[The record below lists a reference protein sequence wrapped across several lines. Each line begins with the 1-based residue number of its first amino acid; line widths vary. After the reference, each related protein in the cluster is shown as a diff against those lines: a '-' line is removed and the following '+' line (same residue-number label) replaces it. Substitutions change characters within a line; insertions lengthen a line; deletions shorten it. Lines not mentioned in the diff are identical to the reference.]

1 MEHIKIFARTFEDEA
16 RAQAE
21 RLASMD
27 AYKDSVIRL
36 MPDAHA
42 GKGCTIGTTMTI
54 TDKIT
59 PNLVGVDI
67 GCGMLVVPLNGKV
80 RDLEEFDHMVRKH
93 VPCGFAVH
101 DEPLNNYSEMERMA
115 SELNKL
121 RCKEHINMDYM
132 LRSIGTLG
140 GGNHFIELDV
150 DDEGR
155 QYLVIHSGSR
165 NLGVKVAEYYQRI
178 AIRECSQ
185 APKDDVQQVIAR
197 LKADGRAN
205 EIQDTV
211 RRMKAERNGTVPDE
225 LAYVSGQ
232 SFEDYLHDMAICQD
246 FASVNRGIIASHLLY
261 RDGSTFNQFET
272 VHNYIDLDHMILRK
286 GAVSA
291 IAGERLIIPMNMRDG
306 SLICIGK
313 GNEDWNCSAPHGA
326 GRLMSRAAA
335 KELIDLD
342 EFKESMKGIYSTSV
356 GTGTIDESPMA
367 YKDPKEILQL
377 IADTVEVEYLI
388 KPVINLKATNSYDSS
403 VELDMNE
410 EQD

>member
-1 MEHIKIFARTFEDEA
+1 MQHLKIFARTFEDEA

-67 GCGMLVVPLNGKV
+67 GCGMLVVPLNGAV
-80 RDLEEFDHMVRKH
+80 RDLEEFDQMVRQY
-93 VPCGFAVH
+93 VPSGKAVH
-101 DEPLNNYSEMERMA
+101 DKPLNNYSEMERMA

-132 LRSIGTLG
+132 LRSLGTLG
-140 GGNHFIELDV
+140 GGNHFIEIDV
-150 DDEGR
+150 DDHGR

-185 APKDDVQQVIAR
+185 APKDDVQQVIVR
-197 LKADGRAN
+197 LKAEGRAN

-211 RRMKAERNGTVPDE
+211 RRMKAERKGVVPDE
-225 LAYVSGQ
+225 LSYVSGQ

-246 FASVNRGIIASHLLY
+246 FASVNRWTIARHLFTITGIIIGGH
-261 RDGSTFNQFET
+261 FET
-272 VHNYIDLDHMILRK
+272 IHNYIDLDHMILRK

-291 IAGERLIIPMNMRDG
+291 RAGERLIIPMNMRDG

-326 GRLMSRAAA
+326 GRLMSRSKA
-335 KELIDLD
+335 KQTLRLEDFQSSMDGIFTTSADL
-342 EFKESMKGIYSTSV
+342 T
-356 GTGTIDESPMA
+356 TIDEAPMA
-367 YKDPKEILQL
+367 YKPTQEI
-377 IADTVEVEYLI
+377 IECIEPAVRIEKII
-388 KPVINLKATNSYDSS
+388 KPIYNFKA
-403 VELDMNE
+403 
-410 EQD
+410 QG

>member
-1 MEHIKIFARTFEDEA
+1 MQHIKIFARTFEDEA

-67 GCGMLVVPLNGKV
+67 GCGMLVVPLNSAV
-80 RDLEEFDHMVRKH
+80 RDLEEFDSVVRRC
-93 VPCGFAVH
+93 VPSGKAVH
-101 DEPLNNYSEMERMA
+101 
-115 SELNKL
+115 SELPNDLLSTYGVESTLEQL
-121 RCKEHINMDYM
+121 RCKDHINMDYM
-132 LRSIGTLG
+132 LRSLGTLG

-185 APKDDVQQVIAR
+185 APKDDVHQVIAR
-197 LKADGRAN
+197 LKAEGRAN

-211 RRMKAERNGTVPDE
+211 RRMKAERKGAVPDE

-232 SFEDYLHDMAICQD
+232 SFEDYLHDMAICQG
-246 FASVNRGIIASHLLY
+246 FAKVNRECIAIELLLQEP
-261 RDGSTFNQFET
+261 REHFET

-291 IAGERLIIPMNMRDG
+291 RAGERLIIPMNMRDG

-313 GNEDWNCSAPHGA
+313 GNPDWNCSAPHGA
-326 GRLMSRAAA
+326 GRLMSRSKA
-335 KELIDLD
+335 KQTLRLGD
-342 EFKESMKGIYSTSV
+342 FQASMKGIYTTSADL
-356 GTGTIDESPMA
+356 TTIDEAPMA
-367 YKDPKEILQL
+367 YKPMQEI
-377 IADTVEVEYLI
+377 IECIEPTVRIEKII
-388 KPVINLKATNSYDSS
+388 KPIYNFKA
-403 VELDMNE
+403 
-410 EQD
+410 QG

>member
-80 RDLEEFDHMVRKH
+80 RDLEWFDGVVRKC
-93 VPCGFAVH
+93 VPSGKAVH
-101 DEPLNNYSEMERMA
+101 DEPQNDLLSRYGVESALEQ
-115 SELNKL
+115 L

-132 LRSIGTLG
+132 LRSLGTLG

-197 LKADGRAN
+197 LKAEGRAN

-211 RRMKAERNGTVPDE
+211 RRMKAQRQGIVPDE

-232 SFEDYLHDMAICQD
+232 SFDDYLHDMAICQG
-246 FASVNRGIIASHLLY
+246 FAKVNRECIAIELLNEDP
-261 RDGSTFNQFET
+261 RGHFET

-291 IAGERLIIPMNMRDG
+291 RAGERLIIPMNMRDG

-326 GRLMSRAAA
+326 GRLMSRSKA
-335 KELIDLD
+335 KQTLRLGD
-342 EFKESMKGIYSTSV
+342 FQVAMKGIYTTSADL
-356 GTGTIDESPMA
+356 TTIDEAPMA
-367 YKDPKEILQL
+367 YKPMQEI
-377 IADTVEVEYLI
+377 IECIEPTVRIEKII
-388 KPVINLKATNSYDSS
+388 KPIYNFKAQ
-403 VELDMNE
+403 E
-410 EQD
+410 

>member
-1 MEHIKIFARTFEDEA
+1 MQHIKIFARTFEDEA

-80 RDLEEFDHMVRKH
+80 DDLAEFDSMVRKY
-93 VPCGFAVH
+93 VPCGKAVH
-101 DEPLNNYSEMERMA
+101 DEPLKHNSEIERMA
-115 SELNKL
+115 NALGQL
-121 RCKEHINMDYM
+121 RCKDHINMDYM
-132 LRSIGTLG
+132 LRSLGTLG

-185 APKDDVQQVIAR
+185 APKDDVHQVIAR
-197 LKADGRAN
+197 LKAEGRAN

-211 RRMKAERNGTVPDE
+211 RRMKAERKGAVPDE

-232 SFEDYLHDMAICQD
+232 SFEDYLHDMAICQG
-246 FASVNRGIIASHLLY
+246 FAKVNRECIAIELLLQEP
-261 RDGSTFNQFET
+261 REHFET

-291 IAGERLIIPMNMRDG
+291 RAGERLIIPMNMRDG

-313 GNEDWNCSAPHGA
+313 GNPDWNCSAPHGA
-326 GRLMSRAAA
+326 GRLMSRSKA
-335 KELIDLD
+335 KQTLRLGD
-342 EFKESMKGIYSTSV
+342 FQASMKGIYTTSV
-356 GTGTIDESPMA
+356 DLTTIDEAPMA
-367 YKDPKEILQL
+367 YKPMQEI
-377 IADTVEVEYLI
+377 IECIEPTVRIEKII
-388 KPVINLKATNSYDSS
+388 KPIYNFKA
-403 VELDMNE
+403 
-410 EQD
+410 QG

>member
-1 MEHIKIFARTFEDEA
+1 MQHLKIFARTFEDEA

-42 GKGCTIGTTMTI
+42 GKGCTIGTTITI

-67 GCGMLVVPLNGKV
+67 GCGMLVVPLNGAV
-80 RDLEEFDHMVRKH
+80 RDLEEFDQMVRKY
-93 VPCGFAVH
+93 VPSGKAVH
-101 DEPLNNYSEMERMA
+101 DEPLKNDGRIDGMA
-115 SELNKL
+115 SVLDRL
-121 RCKEHINMDYM
+121 RCKENINMDYM
-132 LRSIGTLG
+132 LRSLGTLG

-150 DDEGR
+150 DDEGS

-197 LKADGRAN
+197 LKAEGRAN
-205 EIQDTV
+205 EIQNTV
-211 RRMKAERNGTVPDE
+211 RRMKAERKGIVPDE

-232 SFEDYLHDMAICQD
+232 SFDDYLHDMKICQG
-246 FASVNRGIIASHLLY
+246 FASMNRYVIASRLLC
-261 RDGSTFNQFET
+261 RDDDSMYNAFET

-291 IAGERLIIPMNMRDG
+291 MQGERLIIPMNMRDG

-313 GNEDWNCSAPHGA
+313 GNPDWNCSAPHGA
-326 GRLMSRAAA
+326 GRLMSRSKA
-335 KELIDLD
+335 KQTLRLED
-342 EFKESMKGIYSTSV
+342 FQASMKGIFTTSADI
-356 GTGTIDESPMA
+356 TTIDEAPMA
-367 YKDPKEILQL
+367 YKPMQEI
-377 IADTVEVEYLI
+377 IECVEPTVTIERIIRPIY
-388 KPVINLKATNSYDSS
+388 NFKA
-403 VELDMNE
+403 
-410 EQD
+410 QG